1 MESIQGNVLA
11 QRSRSVVRTSFVS
24 SEGTLCDPPLLVQ
37 KHLGESDSQE
47 ANGQTRFWLS
57 SSPVSNLDPQL
68 ETLRMAWLDM
78 TRLLAQRHVVEVPEM
93 FEMPPV
99 PTVRVRGRV
108 RQVYQAPF
116 VFVDDLADDP
126 VERSDNQDK

>member
-1 MESIQGNVLA
+1 MEPIQGNVLG
-11 QRSRSVVRTSFVS
+11 QRPRSAVRTSSVLP
-24 SEGTLCDPPLLVQ
+24 EGMLCDPPLLVQ
-37 KHLGESDSQE
+37 RHLGESNDQE
-47 ANGQTRFWLS
+47 GNQTPFWLS

-78 TRLLAQRHVVEVPEM
+78 TRLLAHRHVAKVPET

-99 PTVRVRGRV
+99 PMVRVRGRV

-116 VFVDDLADDP
+116 VFVDDFMDNMAERDAD
-126 VERSDNQDK
+126 QDK

>member
-1 MESIQGNVLA
+1 MKPTEGNVLA

-47 ANGQTRFWLS
+47 DSSQTRFWLS
-57 SSPVSNLDPQL
+57 SSPVSHLDTQL
-68 ETLRMAWLDM
+68 ETLRTAWMDM
-78 TRLLAQRHVVEVPEM
+78 TRLLAQRHVDEVPEM

-116 VFVDDLADDP
+116 VFVDDFTDNPVGRDAD
-126 VERSDNQDK
+126 QDK

>member
-1 MESIQGNVLA
+1 MEPTQGNVLA

-37 KHLGESDSQE
+37 KHLGESDNQE
-47 ANGQTRFWLS
+47 DNGQTRFWRS

-78 TRLLAQRHVVEVPEM
+78 TRLLAHQHVAEVPEM

-108 RQVYQAPF
+108 RQVYQVPF
-116 VFVDDLADDP
+116 VFVDDFTDNPAECDAD
-126 VERSDNQDK
+126 QDK

>member
-1 MESIQGNVLA
+1 MEPIQGNVLA
-11 QRSRSVVRTSFVS
+11 QHSRSVVRTSFVS

-37 KHLGESDSQE
+37 KHIGEIGIQGDSS
-47 ANGQTRFWLS
+47 QTLFWLS
-57 SSPVSNLDPQL
+57 SSPVSHLDPQL
-68 ETLRMAWLDM
+68 ETLRTAWLDM
-78 TRLLAQRHVVEVPEM
+78 TRLLAQRHTAEVPET

-116 VFVDDLADDP
+116 VFVDDFTDDP
-126 VERSDNQDK
+126 VKRDANQDK